1 MTKINEIFSLQTG
14 TLCRKI
20 NNFAGERVKF
30 GLDDGYLAHAHQR
43 DVLASKGLG
52 SSVTLRH
59 HLRVEVFH
67 QLKAD
72 VLQIT
77 S

>member
-30 GLDDGYLAHAHQR
+30 GLDDGYIAHAHQR
-43 DVLASKGLG
+43 DVMSERYRRTQPFAHQHSFARRGLPPTQG
-52 SSVTLRH
+52 RRAANH
-59 HLRVEVFH
+59 
-67 QLKAD
+67 
-72 VLQIT
+72 
-77 S
+77 